1 MERHPMTDARLAE
14 TDQPTTIPTPP
25 TGLFAGAG
33 AVVGLTALIS
43 SSCCIV
49 PLALAGLG
57 ATGAAF
63 SGLLFL
69 AGIRP
74 YLLGAAAVA
83 LLAGWWLYF
92 SRRRSV
98 ACNSDGTCAAPGTSW
113 RTMGFLALGSAFV
126 GLAII
131 WEPYIEPVLLRLMR

>member
-1 MERHPMTDARLAE
+1 MTDARLADA
-14 TDQPTTIPTPP
+14 DQPSTIPAPP

-33 AVVGLTALIS
+33 ALVGLTALVS

-57 ATGAAF
+57 ATGAVF
-63 SGLLFL
+63 SGLEFL

-74 YLLGAAAVA
+74 YLLGAAALA
-83 LLAGWWLYF
+83 LIGGWWLYF
-92 SRRRSV
+92 SRRRAV

-126 GLAII
+126 GLSTI
-131 WEPYIEPVLLRLMR
+131 WEPYIEPVLLRMMR

>member
-1 MERHPMTDARLAE
+1 MEYHPMIDARLAE
-14 TDQPTTIPTPP
+14 TEQHATIPTPP
-25 TGLFAGAG
+25 AGLFAGTG
-33 AVVGLTALIS
+33 ALVGLTALVS
-43 SSCCIV
+43 SSCCVV

-69 AGIRP
+69 ATIRS
-74 YLLGAAAVA
+74 YLLGAGALA
-83 LLAGWWLYF
+83 LLAGWGLYF

-113 RTMGFLALGSAFV
+113 ITIGVLALGSIFI
-126 GLAII
+126 GLATI
-131 WEPYIEPVLLRLMR
+131 WEPYIESMILRLMR